1 MTIRAKLALALCAI
15 TVTLLVPLLFALN
28 ALTRVHDTNKELRR
42 RELPATMLL
51 THTRGATDAL
61 RDLENRMGVQYDSS
75 SFRDLM
81 HGVDAL
87 NAKADSLDQFH
98 LVDAKALRAAL
109 ADLRIAIPREFDMGR
124 SGAKALADTM
134 SRREFQPGVAHVD
147 QALAST
153 EQQLRAI
160 TTEQVNLA
168 EEASSS
174 ARHVAFVALLVAIGI
189 AAAIATL
196 LWRTINHPIAELER
210 GMAAVADGNFTY
222 RLPVSSERED
232 EFGALARSFESMTHQ
247 LAQLDRLRAEFI
259 SIASHELKTPINVI
273 SGYLQLVQEG
283 IYGPVTEKQQEIL
296 RTIDKQTRSLARLV
310 HQLLDVSRFEA
321 GGGKLEPRPVSLD
334 RYLDDLNTTF
344 EVLAM
349 QKGISFRVERSGD
362 LPDEVVWDRDRI
374 NEVLGNLLANA
385 FKFTSRGGTVEL
397 LVSAADHSVHIDVH
411 DTGAGI
417 NPAQLPHIFEK
428 FFQADN
434 QGAATHAGT
443 GLGLAIAK
451 QIVVAHQGTIS
462 VESVP
467 GDGTTFS
474 IELPTRVAPRA
485 SSQHI
490 VVPAGVA

>member
-15 TVTLLVPLLFALN
+15 TVTLLVPLLLALN
-28 ALTRVHDTNKELRR
+28 ALTRVHDTNKELKR

-51 THTRGATDAL
+51 THTRGATDEL
-61 RDLENRMGVQYDSS
+61 RVLETRMGVLYDSS
-75 SFRDLM
+75 TYLDLTR
-81 HGVDAL
+81 GVDAL

-98 LVDAKALRAAL
+98 LVDAKALHGAL
-109 ADLRIAIPREFDMGR
+109 AELRRVIPREFELGR
-124 SGAKALADTM
+124 SGARALADTM
-134 SRREFQPGVAHVD
+134 ARREWQPAIARVD
-147 QALAST
+147 TALAST
-153 EQQLRAI
+153 ERELRER
-160 TTEQVNLA
+160 TTEQVDLA

-174 ARHVAFVALLVAIGI
+174 ARHVAFVALLLAIAI
-189 AAAIATL
+189 AAAIGIV
-196 LWRTINHPIAELER
+196 LWRAINHPIGELEH

-222 RLPVSSERED
+222 RLPVSAERED
-232 EFGALARSFESMTHQ
+232 EFGALAASFASMTQQ

-296 RTIDKQTRSLARLV
+296 RTIDNQTRSLARLV

-321 GGGKLEPRPVSLD
+321 GGGKVEPRPMSLD
-334 RYLDDLNTTF
+334 RFLEDLDTTF

-349 QKGISFRVERSGD
+349 QKGITFRIERSGD
-362 LPDEVVWDRDRI
+362 LPDEVAWDRDRI

-385 FKFTSRGGTVEL
+385 FKFTPRAGTVEL
-397 LVSAADHSVHIDVH
+397 LVSAADHSVRIDVH

-434 QGAATHAGT
+434 QGSATHAGT

-451 QIVVAHQGTIS
+451 QIVVAHQGAIE
-462 VESVP
+462 VESAP

-474 IELPTRVAPRA
+474 ITLPTRVAPRA
-485 SSQHI
+485 SSPHI
-490 VVPAGVA
+490 EVPAGVA